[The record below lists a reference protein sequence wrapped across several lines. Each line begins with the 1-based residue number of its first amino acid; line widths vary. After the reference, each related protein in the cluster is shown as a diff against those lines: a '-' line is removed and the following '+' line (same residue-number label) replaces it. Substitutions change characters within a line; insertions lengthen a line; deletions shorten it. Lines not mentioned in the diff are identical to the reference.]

1 MKNNDLKEL
10 VDRDLS
16 GLVWDGPKRR
26 KVLQAVSGE
35 EKPVKK
41 ISTTFI
47 LIAAIVCLSVTAL
60 AAGLVFSQ
68 KYDAVR
74 LANRALEEKYGLTPD
89 LQSLLWRDTKEN
101 EDGSA
106 TVTYA
111 VFAAQD
117 LPADRIGVYTVT
129 VKGNRA
135 EASWSHDGESTEG
148 GLQAEAYGKEQLQ
161 RISYD
166 YANAMDEMN
175 RLGIM
180 TLPSSGMAPNPAL
193 KDGQITEWTEEDQ
206 RIADEAEALAAE
218 EDRKRL
224 ADLAEAESKGT
235 LSLEEAVRIGR
246 EAVAQ
251 EYGLNAEQAGKLA
264 AEESCFCV
272 SEDGGTRVD
281 LLFWLWQ
288 SDNGDQF
295 TEKDGQYWVTV
306 DLKDGTIEDIVYDSG
321 LAANG

>member
-89 LQSLLWRDTKEN
+89 L
-101 EDGSA
+101 
-106 TVTYA
+106 
-111 VFAAQD
+111 
-117 LPADRIGVYTVT
+117 PADRIGVYPVT